1 MKLKNLFF
9 ATLIAIALTSCK
21 TTSFYQVYKV
31 TPDDKMSLKE
41 NHLVYE
47 DESCKV
53 SYNFWEEGGNIG
65 FVFHNKTDKNIYLNM
80 DESFFIRNGIA
91 FNYYQKRVFSNTTN
105 SGTTASH
112 GANVSRSISGVNYLN
127 LILNNRVSISN
138 SVGEINSSGKTI
150 SYTEEKTVCIPRMTS
165 KVITEYTI
173 NQTLFRD
180 CDLFKYPKRK
190 QIRTKSFNKSDSP
203 LVFSNRIVY
212 AVGQSGIP
220 VKFENEFYG
229 SQITN
234 YPEDSILE
242 AKDEEF
248 CGQKILSQMK
258 FFKDV
263 SPDKFYIKYEK
274 GEDAWEH

>member
-1 MKLKNLFF
+1 M
-9 ATLIAIALTSCK
+9 
-21 TTSFYQVYKV
+21 
-31 TPDDKMSLKE
+31 
-41 NHLVYE
+41 
-47 DESCKV
+47 
-53 SYNFWEEGGNIG
+53 
-65 FVFHNKTDKNIYLNM
+65 
-80 DESFFIRNGIA
+80 
-91 FNYYQKRVFSNTTN
+91 
-105 SGTTASH
+105 
-112 GANVSRSISGVNYLN
+112 
-127 LILNNRVSISN
+127 
-138 SVGEINSSGKTI
+138 
-150 SYTEEKTVCIPRMTS
+150 
-165 KVITEYTI
+165 
-173 NQTLFRD
+173 
-180 CDLFKYPKRK
+180 
-190 QIRTKSFNKSDSP
+190 
-203 LVFSNRIVY
+203 Y

>member
-1 MKLKNLFF
+1 MKLKNVLF
-9 ATLIAIALTSCK
+9 ALLIANVLTSCV
-21 TTSFYQVYKV
+21 TSAYYQVYKV
-31 TPDDKMSLKE
+31 KPDDKMTLKE
-41 NHLVYE
+41 GRLVFE
-47 DESCKV
+47 DESCLV
-53 SYNFWEEGGNIG
+53 SYNLWEEGGNIG
-65 FVFHNKTDKNIYLNM
+65 FIFHNKTDKNIYLKL
-80 DESFFIRNGIA
+80 DESFFVLNGVA
-91 FNYYQKRVFSNTTN
+91 FNYYQNRVFSNTLS
-105 SGTTASH
+105 SGTSASH
-112 GANVSRSISGVNYLN
+112 GASATRSVTGINYLD
-127 LILNNRVSISN
+127 LILTNRISVSN
-138 SVGEINSSGKTI
+138 SVGVVNTSGKTV
-150 SYTEEKTVCIPRMTS
+150 SYTEEKIVCIPGMTS

-190 QIRTKSFNKSDSP
+190 QIRTKSFKKSDSP

-212 AVGQSGIP
+212 EVGQSGIP
-220 VKFENEFYG
+220 IKFENEFYG

-263 SPDKFYIKYEK
+263 SPDKFYIKYDK